1 MIMRFNPKKQLEEF
15 LAEDIGK
22 GDITST
28 LLTRKKISA
37 RIISKE
43 DAVVAGTS
51 FAKEI
56 FRLNGCKV
64 RILKRDGSKIR
75 PQQVIMTITGDAKN
89 ILECERTAL
98 NLLTRMSGI
107 ATATDRLIKKIP
119 KTVKLYATR
128 KTAPGLRYFD
138 KQAVEIGGGYKHRFR
153 LDEMVRI
160 KDNHIAAEGS
170 MVSLIQKAKKRYK
183 KFEVEV
189 ESTQDAVIAAKQGAA
204 IIMLDNFFHSTDH
217 KNHKDSAR
225 AKTAGQGDAGG
236 VRRNQLKEYLKI
248 RSNKS
253 GYNFSRRHY
262 KLCQRHRHESGD
274 LRI

>member
-28 LLTRKKISA
+28 LLTRRKISA

-43 DAVVAGTS
+43 DAVVAGAS

-64 RILKRDGSKIR
+64 RILERDGSKIR
-75 PQQVIMTITGDAKN
+75 PQQVIMTITGDAKS

-153 LDEMVRI
+153 LDEMVMI

-204 IIMLDNFFHSTDH
+204 IIMLDNFSTTQITKTIKILQEQKLRDKVMLEASGGINA
-217 KNHKDSAR
+217 KN
-225 AKTAGQGDAGG
+225 
-236 VRRNQLKEYLKI
+236 I
-248 RSNKS
+248 
-253 GYNFSRRHY
+253 SRY
-262 KLCQRHRHESGD
+262 AQTKVDIISVGSITNSVKGIDMSLE
-274 LRI
+274 I